1 MSEKSTHKP
10 LTQAQLAALASRNS
24 SVMRYVAPSN
34 PSRKAALAE
43 KNKPHSTREAGAGG
57 SSNTMLRLYTDD
69 NKGLTVY
76 VCVLT
81 NSDPVIVLVLSVA
94 FVLSVVL
101 LHILGKV
108 ARYFTK

>member
-24 SVMRYVAPSN
+24 SVMR
-34 PSRKAALAE
+34 RKAALAE

-69 NKGLTVY
+69 NKGLTV
-76 VCVLT
+76 
-81 NSDPVIVLVLSVA
+81 DPVIVLVLSVA

>member
-1 MSEKSTHKP
+1 MSDH
-10 LTQAQLAALASRNS
+10 
-24 SVMRYVAPSN
+24 
-34 PSRKAALAE
+34 SRKAALAE

-69 NKGLTVY
+69 NKGLTV
-76 VCVLT
+76 
-81 NSDPVIVLVLSVA
+81 
-94 FVLSVVL
+94 VVL